1 MAPVRS
7 FTSSVLD
14 PRQRGLEF
22 GQAHTGEVRR
32 SVAGYADLFARRGGP
47 GYDAPRWARE
57 FRDTIGDVD
66 PDALA
71 EIAGIAEGAGVP
83 ELDLVAVNARTEM
96 LAKADPFGERE
107 CSTVLVTPSH
117 SPAYGVQ
124 TWDWYASM
132 ADTWLRWRV
141 PLPDGSWLE
150 TVTEYGLLAKI
161 GVSSR
166 GVGVML
172 NMLHH
177 RSDDNDRSGFPVHLL
192 SRRILTH
199 ATSYDEAAALC
210 RDTKVCA
217 STSLTVLDVDHGGTI
232 ELFPDGPGVLEP
244 RDGLLVRTNHFVSAA
259 GHDGCLTY
267 DDYPSS
273 TIRLDHLDRT
283 LRERPPAGPA
293 DVLAAMD
300 HHHEL
305 GGVCRHPEADVEE
318 WRRSATLATVV
329 VEPGVPSLAVT
340 AGGPCGHG

>member
-1 MAPVRS
+1 
-7 FTSSVLD
+7 
-14 PRQRGLEF
+14 
-22 GQAHTGEVRR
+22 
-32 SVAGYADLFARRGGP
+32 
-47 GYDAPRWARE
+47 
-57 FRDTIGDVD
+57 
-66 PDALA
+66 
-71 EIAGIAEGAGVP
+71 
-83 ELDLVAVNARTEM
+83 
-96 LAKADPFGERE
+96 
-107 CSTVLVTPSH
+107 
-117 SPAYGVQ
+117 
-124 TWDWYASM
+124 
-132 ADTWLRWRV
+132 
-141 PLPDGSWLE
+141 
-150 TVTEYGLLAKI
+150 
-161 GVSSR
+161 
-166 GVGVML
+166 
-172 NMLHH
+172 
-177 RSDDNDRSGFPVHLL
+177 
-192 SRRILTH
+192 
-199 ATSYDEAAALC
+199 
-210 RDTKVCA
+210 
-217 STSLTVLDVDHGGTI
+217 VLDVDHGGTI